1 MLSSEEKPSSWLS
14 SSSMVRCTSLSPLTS
29 LSKRFVP
36 MASISS
42 MKMMH
47 GDFSFARANA
57 SRTSFAP
64 SPINIY
70 IHSEHSTHLANNV
83 AGTEKASAN
92 DTHREARQDADN
104 HISQDVP

>member
-1 MLSSEEKPSSWLS
+1 
-14 SSSMVRCTSLSPLTS
+14 MVRCTSLSPLTS

-47 GDFSFARANA
+47 GYFSFARANA

-64 SPINIY
+64 SPMNICMY
-70 IHSEHSTHLANNV
+70 SRPSTHLADNV
-83 AGTEKASAN
+83 AGTEKAFAN
-92 DTHREARQDADN
+92 NTHREARHEADN